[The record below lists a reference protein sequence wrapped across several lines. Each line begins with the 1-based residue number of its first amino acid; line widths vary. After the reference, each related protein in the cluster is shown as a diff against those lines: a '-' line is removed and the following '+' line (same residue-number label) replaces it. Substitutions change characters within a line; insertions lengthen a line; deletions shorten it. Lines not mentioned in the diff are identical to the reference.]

1 MLTMLKTC
9 MICKVAFLYWDIVTF
24 CFIDDESH
32 QSSFPYLIV
41 KFTLKLL
48 TKVLSGPWGRWRWGG
63 EGDNFITYLMI
74 MTPTPIVKPWIQDLI
89 EMTMKKMDEDKD
101 GKVSFAD
108 FEVDIVIVVFVDVL
122 VVVVIIN
129 NKNHNK
135 NISQKQSITTKHET
149 GYCEK
154 WAFNAWSL
162 WTMSANIKGTIAFFH
177 NCFNIFSTIVA
188 LNLGLTYMFHTCAAL
203 SFQAGE
209 FFTDISS

>member
-108 FEVDIVIVVFVDVL
+108 FEVDFLIVVFVGKL
-122 VVVVIIN
+122 IVIFN
-129 NKNHNK
+129 NKNPNK
-135 NISQKQSITTKHET
+135 NKSIRQKQQQNYQFIVFYLRQTLTNRWLWKM
-149 GYCEK
+149 
-154 WAFNAWSL
+154 SL
-162 WTMSANIKGTIAFFH
+162 
-177 NCFNIFSTIVA
+177 
-188 LNLGLTYMFHTCAAL
+188 
-203 SFQAGE
+203 
-209 FFTDISS
+209 

>member
-108 FEVDIVIVVFVDVL
+108 FEVDMVIVIFVGVL
-122 VVVVIIN
+122 VVIIIIIN
-129 NKNHNK
+129 KKSHNK
-135 NISQKQSITTKHET
+135 RQKPET
-149 GYCEK
+149 IK
-154 WAFNAWSL
+154 TSL
-162 WTMSANIKGTIAFFH
+162 NDYFYRKQNRLLWKMS
-177 NCFNIFSTIVA
+177 
-188 LNLGLTYMFHTCAAL
+188 L
-203 SFQAGE
+203 
-209 FFTDISS
+209 